1 MARYA
6 QAYSGERR
14 TDALHVQLT
23 PAERAQIEAAAHAAG
38 SPSLSHFARDYL
50 LRRTMRARQVSGVR
64 RNPDATGLMY
74 ELSAIGNNL
83 NQLTRVA
90 NSTGVVAT
98 VAELRGVI
106 DLLKAAMAR
115 VIAL

>member
-6 QAYSGERR
+6 DEYSGERR
-14 TDALHVQLT
+14 TAALHIQLT

-38 SPSLSHFARDYL
+38 SPSLSQFARDYL
-50 LRRTMRARQVSGVR
+50 LRRSLQAQRIADVR
-64 RNPDATGLMY
+64 RNREAKGLMY
-74 ELSAIGNNL
+74 QLSAIGNNL

-90 NSTGVVAT
+90 NSSGVVAT
-98 VAELRGVI
+98 VEELRAVTEM
-106 DLLKAAMAR
+106 LKETMAH